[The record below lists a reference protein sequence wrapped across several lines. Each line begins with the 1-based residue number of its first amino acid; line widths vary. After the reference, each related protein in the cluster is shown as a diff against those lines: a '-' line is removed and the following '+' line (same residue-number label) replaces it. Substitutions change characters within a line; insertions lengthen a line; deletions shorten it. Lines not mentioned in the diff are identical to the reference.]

1 MLHAFCRHSHAV
13 RPLHC
18 SCSVRCARQVV
29 VFDQAT
35 KLAHCVT
42 WVHLD
47 QHADVESAYRAG
59 RAALRSLTARLSAPQ
74 QQLPPGRV
82 SAGTRMM
89 WPPGALGAKY
99 TMTA

>member
-1 MLHAFCRHSHAV
+1 M
-13 RPLHC
+13 
-18 SCSVRCARQVV
+18 V

-82 SAGTRMM
+82 RACPRMM
-89 WPPGALGAKY
+89 WPPCTLGA
-99 TMTA
+99 MVQGLCITARAGGKPYYASMALRRG